1 MYTVGNKQV
10 RRCVVKA
17 WSSLDKGKSLAC
29 HITFPFSKKIGCLCK
44 AIFLFNFNNNPAYCW
59 MGKLSGKPLAPSL
72 SKEIHAWKIAAAFK
86 FFYLIWHILF
96 VLHLKGAKYY
106 FLALKRFT
114 LFYFN
119 QSPRINLKQTD
130 ILFEET
136 KQYPRDNI

>member
-59 MGKLSGKPLAPSL
+59 MGKLSCKPLAPSL
-72 SKEIHAWKIAAAFK
+72 SKEIDAWKCGAAFK
-86 FFYLIWHILF
+86 FFYF
-96 VLHLKGAKYY
+96 
-106 FLALKRFT
+106 
-114 LFYFN
+114 
-119 QSPRINLKQTD
+119 
-130 ILFEET
+130 
-136 KQYPRDNI
+136 

>member
-59 MGKLSGKPLAPSL
+59 MGKLSCKPLAPSL
-72 SKEIHAWKIAAAFK
+72 SKEIDAWKCGAAFK
-86 FFYLIWHILF
+86 FFY
-96 VLHLKGAKYY
+96 
-106 FLALKRFT
+106 
-114 LFYFN
+114 FYIF
-119 QSPRINLKQTD
+119 
-130 ILFEET
+130 
-136 KQYPRDNI
+136 